1 MTSNQ
6 IAYATEQETER
17 HNRRTEEIADE
28 QNRIAEMKA
37 NNEREHNQA
46 IEAIQSRYNDTYLR
60 YSEAQGQEKLDL
72 QRELQEIERE
82 KVDIDNFY
90 KTEMIALNASDVQ
103 TRQEA
108 QQSLQKYQENLIAI
122 GYSEAEAKKQA
133 NFIRDKEVEYQK
145 HYQEEQIRIQDYNA
159 LNQGIKVSN
168 DYLTNMT
175 KVRNDYFLGV
185 KELKLR
191 QESLDLTNAKT
202 ASDIRKQDFELQ
214 RGKALLPGEMF
225 KSLLPFNLRFNMN

>member
-17 HNRRTEEIADE
+17 HNRRNEELMED

-82 KVDIDNFY
+82 KVEVDNFY

-103 TRQEA
+103 TRQQA
-108 QQSLQKYQENLIAI
+108 QESLAKYQENLIKI
-122 GYSEAEAKKQA
+122 GYSEAEAKQQA
-133 NFIRDKEVEYQK
+133 NFIHEKEVEYQR

-159 LNQGIKVSN
+159 LNQGIKISN

-175 KVRNDYFLGV
+175 KVKNDYFLGLQ
-185 KELKLR
+185 ELKLR
-191 QESLDLTNAKT
+191 QENLDLTNAKT
-202 ASDIRKQDFELQ
+202 ASDIRKQDFEIQ
-214 RGKALLPGEMF
+214 RGKSLLPGEIF
-225 KSLLPFNLRFNMN
+225 KSILPFNLRFNMN